1 MSVINKMLRDL
12 DQRNNSAASAN
23 QIIARQHG
31 QPLWLT
37 VLLLLTFGLLCFA
50 IYAVLSRSAVVPTT
64 NLAIAAPE
72 PIAQQLPAEP
82 VIAAEIAIPARP
94 ESNSLELIDS
104 LEPINSPEPTDL
116 PGPTDSLASL
126 QTAALEHSA
135 TAESTPTTTITA
147 PELPV
152 RAEANVAA
160 IAAQPGQQRTEP
172 DDIAAPAAQA
182 ATVTQTAVAKTGSS
196 LSVTSREP
204 TAAQQ
209 QAKLRQQALAAT
221 QAGQPQQALRYWQQ
235 LQQAAPQDAVVY
247 LAQARLWLQLGQPQQ
262 AEASLLQAKTQGIVD
277 ADIQLMLA
285 QAAASRQQWLQTEA
299 LLPAGFAVALHPD
312 YYGLK
317 ATALQQLGQHQQ
329 AFDWFAELS
338 RLQPQLGKWWLG
350 GAVSLEALERPA
362 EAHQYYLN
370 ALQWGDNLSVQSKT
384 YIQQRLVATE

>member
-23 QIIARQHG
+23 QIIARRHG

-37 VLLLLTFGLLCFA
+37 LLLLLTFGLLCFA
-50 IYAVLSRSAVVPTT
+50 IYAVLSRSAVVPTAD
-64 NLAIAAPE
+64 LAIAAPE

-94 ESNSLELIDS
+94 ESNSLE
-104 LEPINSPEPTDL
+104 PINSPEPTDR
-116 PGPTDSLASL
+116 PGLASL

-135 TAESTPTTTITA
+135 AAESTATTTITA
-147 PELPV
+147 PEPPI

-172 DDIAAPAAQA
+172 DDIAVPAAPA
-182 ATVTQTAVAKTGSS
+182 ATVTQAAAAKTGSS

-262 AEASLLQAKTQGIVD
+262 AEASLLQAKSQGIVD

-338 RLQPQLGKWWLG
+338 ALQPQLGKWWLG

-370 ALQWGDNLSVQSKT
+370 ALQWGDSLSVQSKT

>member
-23 QIIARQHG
+23 QIIARRHG

-50 IYAVLSRSAVVPTT
+50 IYAVLSRSAVVPTAD
-64 NLAIAAPE
+64 LAITVPE
-72 PIAQQLPAEP
+72 PVAQQLPAEP
-82 VIAAEIAIPARP
+82 EIAAEIAISASP
-94 ESNSLELIDS
+94 ELIDRS
-104 LEPINSPEPTDL
+104 E
-116 PGPTDSLASL
+116 PTDSLASL
-126 QTAALEHSA
+126 QTAASAHSA
-135 TAESTPTTTITA
+135 TAESTATTLIAA

-152 RAEANVAA
+152 QAVANVAA

-172 DDIAAPAAQA
+172 DDIAVPAAQA
-182 ATVTQTAVAKTGSS
+182 ATVTQAAAAKTGSS

-262 AEASLLQAKTQGIVD
+262 AEASLLQAKTQGIID

>member
-50 IYAVLSRSAVVPTT
+50 IYAVLSRSTVMPTAD
-64 NLAIAAPE
+64 LAIAVPE

-82 VIAAEIAIPARP
+82 VIAAEIAISA
-94 ESNSLELIDS
+94 
-104 LEPINSPEPTDL
+104 SPE
-116 PGPTDSLASL
+116 PTDSLASL
-126 QTAALEHSA
+126 PSAASAHSA
-135 TAESTPTTTITA
+135 TAESTATTIIA
-147 PELPV
+147 PPELPV
-152 RAEANVAA
+152 QAVADVAE
-160 IAAQPGQQRTEP
+160 IAAQPEQQRTEP
-172 DDIAAPAAQA
+172 DDTAAPAPQRPKVAQLPVPPA
-182 ATVTQTAVAKTGSS
+182 AKAGSS

-235 LQQAAPQDAVVY
+235 LQQSAPQDAVVY

-262 AEASLLQAKTQGIVD
+262 AEASLLQAKTQGIID

>member
-23 QIIARQHG
+23 QIIARRHG

-37 VLLLLTFGLLCFA
+37 LLLLLTFGLLCFA
-50 IYAVLSRSAVVPTT
+50 IYAVLSRSAVVPTAD
-64 NLAIAAPE
+64 LATTAPE
-72 PIAQQLPAEP
+72 PVAQQLPREP
-82 VIAAEIAIPARP
+82 GIATEIAISARP
-94 ESNSLELIDS
+94 ESNS
-104 LEPINSPEPTDL
+104 LEPINSPEPTDR

-126 QTAALEHSA
+126 QAAASAHSA
-135 TAESTPTTTITA
+135 AAESIATTTITA

-152 RAEANVAA
+152 QAVANVAA

-172 DDIAAPAAQA
+172 DDTAAPVPQLPEIAQA
-182 ATVTQTAVAKTGSS
+182 AVPPAAKAGSS